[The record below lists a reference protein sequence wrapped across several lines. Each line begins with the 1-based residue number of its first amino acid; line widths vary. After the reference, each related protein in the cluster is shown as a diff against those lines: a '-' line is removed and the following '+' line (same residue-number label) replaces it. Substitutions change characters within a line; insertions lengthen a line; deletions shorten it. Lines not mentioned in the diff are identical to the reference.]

1 MVAYRL
7 RVSMCVAICL
17 CVMSYV
23 QPSSFPKGESG
34 RFDLL
39 EHRSRQVAKR
49 LVTVEAK
56 AAAASKGDG
65 EGGGSSKVEPATGL
79 LKWRDPKTGVLY
91 NDRN

>member
-1 MVAYRL
+1 VWL
-7 RVSMCVAICL
+7 SGL
-17 CVMSYV
+17 CVMSYVHV
-23 QPSSFPKGESG
+23 QPSSFPKGESR

-39 EHRSRQVAKR
+39 EHRARQVAKR
-49 LVTVEAK
+49 IVTVEAK

-91 NDRN
+91 KDRN

>member
-1 MVAYRL
+1 MLAVMVAYRL
-7 RVSMCVAICL
+7 CVAICL
-17 CVMSYV
+17 CVMSHV

-49 LVTVEAK
+49 IVTVEAK

-65 EGGGSSKVEPATGL
+65 EGGGSSKAEPATGL

-91 NDRN
+91 KDRN